1 MQNSELQFVCAF
13 AADDEKHFTASH
25 FGDAEF
31 YLLYVLNK
39 DEAKYVGKI
48 DNTSIET
55 DAHADPEKAKSVSR
69 IMKKKGVQVLVS
81 RRFGPNIVRVKNH
94 FVPVLVRQ
102 KEIEEGL
109 KVVQDNLEVINE
121 QWNKDSSQRK
131 HLTFR

>member
-81 RRFGPNIVRVKNH
+81 RRFGPNIMRVKNH